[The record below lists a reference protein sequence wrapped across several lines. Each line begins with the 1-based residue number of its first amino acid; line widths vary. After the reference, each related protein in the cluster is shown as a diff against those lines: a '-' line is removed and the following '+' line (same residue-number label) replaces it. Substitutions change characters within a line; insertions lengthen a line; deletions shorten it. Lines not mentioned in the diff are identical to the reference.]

1 MGEEEKPNSAGVS
14 RSFESTN
21 ATIKDP
27 LFLLLPPLL
36 PPLLLQCR
44 TPPPPPLPQPPLPSV
59 YPFFLYFVLRSLC
72 PLFLFL
78 AKLSHDM
85 PSKDNS
91 RSSNI
96 HLQLRSNQIFFP
108 PPISF
113 HALEGSACISQLRQL
128 SRFFIAFAHRSY
140 YEDQNLSIVCSKR
153 RKRVDSLFCHSR
165 KRRMAWLSVQEGKD
179 RSREKDRNER
189 WRGKSR
195 LNSIL
200 ASVTVNGRRLSSS
213 SLNAIAEPLENRI
226 TAL

>member
-1 MGEEEKPNSAGVS
+1 
-14 RSFESTN
+14 
-21 ATIKDP
+21 
-27 LFLLLPPLL
+27 
-36 PPLLLQCR
+36 
-44 TPPPPPLPQPPLPSV
+44 
-59 YPFFLYFVLRSLC
+59 
-72 PLFLFL
+72 
-78 AKLSHDM
+78 M

-113 HALEGSACISQLRQL
+113 HALEGSACISHLRQL
-128 SRFFIAFAHRSY
+128 SRFFIAFALRSY